1 MTPNIINGK
10 KELPSFERELVDGFQ
25 GHTKYQLLLF
35 VIIAKNFIALKT
47 KLLQQIQLRQH
58 TPYFCS

>member
-25 GHTKYQLLLF
+25 GAH
-35 VIIAKNFIALKT
+35 
-47 KLLQQIQLRQH
+47 QISA
-58 TPYFCS
+58 PSFCHNCKELHST